1 MTATLMIV
9 EDDGEL
15 QELYSAMLEG
25 LGCDIV
31 LVGDGVEALENLETT
46 EPDVVILDILL
57 DRMMGD
63 EFHRRMR
70 EDPRHRE
77 TPVVVVS
84 VLSRDRLEQMLEM
97 DDRTVFLRKPFRK
110 QELVEAVLDGLGAE
124 A

>member
-1 MTATLMIV
+1 MTPTLMIV
-9 EDDGEL
+9 EDDREL

-25 LGCDIV
+25 LGCEIAIV
-31 LVGDGVEALENLETT
+31 EDGVEALDGLAVIQ
-46 EPDVVILDILL
+46 PDVVILDILL

-70 EDPRHRE
+70 QDPRHRD

-84 VLSRDRLEQMLEM
+84 VLSRDRCEEMLEM
-97 DDRTVFLRKPFRK
+97 DSHTVFLRKPFRK
-110 QELVEAVLDGLGAE
+110 RDLVEAVARGLGTE

>member
-84 VLSRDRLEQMLEM
+84 VLSRDRCEEMLEM
-97 DDRTVFLRKPFRK
+97 DSHTVFLRKPFRK
-110 QELVEAVLDGLGAE
+110 RDLVEAVARGLGTE

>member
-1 MTATLMIV
+1 MTPTLMIV
-9 EDDGEL
+9 EDDREL

-25 LGCDIV
+25 LGCEIAIV
-31 LVGDGVEALENLETT
+31 EDGVEALDGLAVIQ
-46 EPDVVILDILL
+46 PDVVILDILL

-70 EDPRHRE
+70 QDPRHWD

-84 VLSRDRLEQMLEM
+84 VLSRDRCEEMLEM
-97 DDRTVFLRKPFRK
+97 DSHTVFLRKPFRK
-110 QELVEAVLDGLGAE
+110 RDLVEAVARGLGTE